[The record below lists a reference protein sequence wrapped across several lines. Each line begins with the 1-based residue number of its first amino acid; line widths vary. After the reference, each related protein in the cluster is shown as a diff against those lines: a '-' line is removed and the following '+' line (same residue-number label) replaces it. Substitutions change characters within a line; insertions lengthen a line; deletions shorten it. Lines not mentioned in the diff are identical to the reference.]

1 MFYGL
6 AMQLSLDLFSG
17 PALAAARARL
27 LSRQAVPVAAEPA
40 PSPVV
45 NDNALSLKQKL
56 ARLERGDAHVWG
68 VTPFGDARVDACLPG
83 GGLPL
88 GRLHEIAGDAME
100 REAPAAAAGFAAC
113 LAQRAGPGAIVW
125 ALQRDDLYPP
135 GLQAFGLDPDRL
147 IFVRANKD
155 AETLCVAEDALR
167 TRGVSAV
174 ICEIAALD
182 LTAARRLQLACE
194 RGGATNFV
202 LRRRLY
208 GAPRSPPHEVSTA
221 TTRWRIAA
229 APSVADEPGLGPPRW
244 SARLDRCRGGRT
256 GAWIMEAPDGA
267 NQESFIR
274 VVAELA
280 DHAAETGDGRALSAG
295 RLRDDGDDRQ
305 RAASRDGG

>member
-1 MFYGL
+1 M
-6 AMQLSLDLFSG
+6 SLDLFSG
-17 PALAAARARL
+17 PARAEARARL
-27 LSRQAVPVAAEPA
+27 LRRPPPAPVAPP
-40 PSPVV
+40 PSPIVC
-45 NDNALSLKQKL
+45 NDNTLSLKQKL
-56 ARLERGDAHVWG
+56 ARLEGGDVHAWG
-68 VTPFGDARVDACLPG
+68 VAPFGDVRVDACLPG

-88 GRLHEIAGDAME
+88 GRLHEIAGDALE

-113 LAQRAGPGAIVW
+113 LAQRAGEGAIVW
-125 ALQRDDLYPP
+125 ALQRDDLYAP
-135 GLQAFGLDPDRL
+135 GLQAFGLDPGRL

-194 RGGATNFV
+194 RSGATNFV

-229 APSVADEPGLGPPRW
+229 APSFTDEPGLGPPRW
-244 SARLDRCRGGRT
+244 SARLNRCRGGRT

-267 NQESFIR
+267 NQESSIR

-280 DHAAETGDGRALSAG
+280 DHTVETGDGRALSAESAG
-295 RLRDDGDDRQ
+295 LRDDGDDRQ
-305 RAASRDGG
+305 RATSGGGG